1 MDISKKDSID
11 MNFKHVTVIGL
22 ARSGVAVAKL
32 AQEVGAHVF
41 FSDASDSTIVK
52 KAFNELQK
60 YGIDGEINGHTDKIY
75 DADLWVIS
83 PGVPK
88 NAEIIQ
94 NAQSKDIPIISEIEF
109 ASWFTLAPIL
119 AITGSNGKTTTAH
132 MLYEMCKTE
141 DIHPV
146 LSGNVGNAFANVV
159 RNDLTI
165 PDEKRV
171 HILEISSFQMEF
183 IQHFKPY
190 ISLFLNL
197 TPDHLNRY
205 DDMDDYVAAKM
216 NMWSNQT
223 QDDFLVFNGDDELLT
238 KRIASARAK
247 KIPFSLQGDNN
258 CLFKLNA
265 TKIYDQEHATLINLD
280 DIALPGKHNLSNYLG
295 AATSASLLGIA
306 SSRIADVMSSFCG
319 VPHRLEHVGDIN
331 GVTYI
336 NDSKATNV
344 DAVKVALDSF
354 DNPTLLIMGGRDKG
368 GDFLSL
374 YPHTHNVKEVLTIGE
389 SETAITAVLGDAV
402 RLCSCG
408 SLKSAVEVAHSN
420 AQSGDV
426 VLLSPG
432 CASFDQFDSF
442 EHRGDV
448 FRELVHGLKEW
459 A

>member
-1 MDISKKDSID
+1 
-11 MNFKHVTVIGL
+11 MNFKHVTMIGL

-94 NAQSKDIPIISEIEF
+94 NAQSKDIPIVSEIEF

-132 MLYEMCKTE
+132 MLYEMCKTK

-183 IQHFKPY
+183 IRHFKPY

-197 TPDHLNRY
+197 SPDHLNRY
-205 DDMDDYVAAKM
+205 DDMDDYVAAKRSEERRVGKECRSR
-216 NMWSNQT
+216 WS
-223 QDDFLVFNGDDELLT
+223 
-238 KRIASARAK
+238 
-247 KIPFSLQGDNN
+247 P
-258 CLFKLNA
+258 
-265 TKIYDQEHATLINLD
+265 YH
-280 DIALPGKHNLSNYLG
+280 
-295 AATSASLLGIA
+295 
-306 SSRIADVMSSFCG
+306 
-319 VPHRLEHVGDIN
+319 
-331 GVTYI
+331 
-336 NDSKATNV
+336 
-344 DAVKVALDSF
+344 
-354 DNPTLLIMGGRDKG
+354 
-368 GDFLSL
+368 
-374 YPHTHNVKEVLTIGE
+374 
-389 SETAITAVLGDAV
+389 
-402 RLCSCG
+402 
-408 SLKSAVEVAHSN
+408 
-420 AQSGDV
+420 
-426 VLLSPG
+426 
-432 CASFDQFDSF
+432 
-442 EHRGDV
+442 
-448 FRELVHGLKEW
+448 
-459 A
+459 

>member
-1 MDISKKDSID
+1 

-52 KAFNELQK
+52 KALNELQK

-402 RLCSCG
+402 RLRSCG

>member
-22 ARSGVAVAKL
+22 ARSGVAVVKL

-75 DADLWVIS
+75 DANLWVIS

-171 HILEISSFQMEF
+171 HILEISSFQLEF
-183 IQHFKPY
+183 IQHFKPF
-190 ISLFLNL
+190 IALFLNL
-197 TPDHLNRY
+197 FPDHLNRY
-205 DDMDDYVAAKM
+205 ADMDDYVAAKM

-238 KRIASARAK
+238 ERIAPAKAK
-247 KIPFSLQGDNN
+247 KIPFSLTSDTRV
-258 CLFKLNA
+258 LFKLNA

-306 SSRIADVMSSFCG
+306 SSRIAKVMSSFCG

-354 DNPTLLIMGGRDKG
+354 DKPTLLIMGGQDKG
-368 GDFLSL
+368 GNFLSL
-374 YPHTHNVKEVLTIGE
+374 YPHTHKVKEVLTIGE
-389 SETAITAVLGDAV
+389 SDEAISTALGDAV
-402 RLCSCG
+402 RLRSCV

-432 CASFDQFDSF
+432 CASFDQFDNF

-448 FRELVHGLKEW
+448 FRELVHGLKEC

>member
-32 AQEVGAHVF
+32 AKEVGAHVF
-41 FSDASDSTIVK
+41 FSDASDLTIVK

-60 YGIDGEINGHTDKIY
+60 YEIDGEINGHTDKIY

-94 NAQSKDIPIISEIEF
+94 NAQSKDIPIVSEIEF

-132 MLYEMCKTE
+132 MLYEMCKTK

-205 DDMDDYVAAKM
+205 DDMDDYVSAKM

-223 QDDFLVFNGDDELLT
+223 HDDFLVFNADDEMLSE
-238 KRIASARAK
+238 RIAPAQAT
-247 KIPFSLQGDNN
+247 KIPFSLKSDSHV
-258 CLFKLNA
+258 LFKLND
-265 TKIYDQEHATLINLD
+265 TKIYDKEHATLIKLD
-280 DIALPGKHNLSNYLG
+280 EIALPGKHNLSNYLG
-295 AATSASLLGIA
+295 SATSASLLGIA
-306 SSRIADVMSSFCG
+306 PSRISQVMKTFCG
-319 VPHRLEHVGDIN
+319 VPHRLENVGTVK
-331 GVTYI
+331 GVIYI
-336 NDSKATNV
+336 NDSKATNI
-344 DAVKVALDSF
+344 DAVKVALESF
-354 DNPTLLIMGGRDKG
+354 NSPILLILGGRDKS

-374 YPHTHNVKEVLTIGE
+374 YPHTHLVKEVLTIGE
-389 SETAITAVLGDAV
+389 SEEAIATVLGDAV
-402 RLCSCG
+402 RLHSCG
-408 SLKSAVEVAHSN
+408 SLMSAVEVAHSN
-420 AQSGDV
+420 AQPGDV

-432 CASFDQFDSF
+432 CASFDQFDNY

-448 FRELVHGLKEW
+448 FRELVQGLKEYS
-459 A
+459 